1 MSFTWIDRPKSLLS
15 RAVSRKRDELGRFWR
30 AFVALHRRNMAR
42 LSWAAGAAWR
52 GFVAFHNHNVAWLR
66 QWQVFRWLFDGLGA
80 VHTAVSH
87 RVARV
92 LPKGL
97 YARALLIII
106 LPIVILQSVLAFV
119 FMERH
124 WQQVTQQLS
133 IATTNEIAALISIYK
148 DYPHNDD
155 YERLTDIARN
165 NLGLIA
171 RILPDENLPE
181 ARPKPFFDLLD
192 RTLSKQ
198 IRRRI
203 RRPFWIDTVGQ
214 SRFVEIR
221 IKLDDAVL
229 QVLARRN
236 QTYASNTHIFLLW
249 MVGTSLVLLAVAVA
263 FLRNQIRPVL
273 NLADAAQ
280 RFGRGQPAPP
290 EFKVRGAREVRLAA
304 QSFIEMRDRIERHVE
319 QRTTMLA
326 GVSHD
331 LRTVLT
337 RFRLQLAML
346 GERPE
351 AESLSADI
359 DEMQQMLEDYLAFAK
374 GDAGEQP
381 DEFDVAQLLHEIAD
395 GLGPEQDG
403 IVVRAA
409 SPLPL
414 IARRNA
420 IKRAVMNLVANAS
433 RYGSTIDI
441 AARRGAGSISI
452 TIEDDGPGIPIEK
465 REEVFRPF
473 FGLDDS
479 RNQNV
484 KSTGLGLSIARD
496 IVRGHGG
503 DITLGQSRLGG
514 LKATIRLPVE

>member
-1 MSFTWIDRPKSLLS
+1 MSFTWIDRPKSLLT
-15 RAVSRKRDELGRFWR
+15 RIVVRKREEIGRLWR
-30 AFVALHRRNMAR
+30 GFVALHRRNMGR
-42 LSWAAGAAWR
+42 ITWAARTVWR
-52 GFVAFHNHNVAWLR
+52 AFLAMHHHNVAWLR
-66 QWQVFRWLFDGLGA
+66 QWRVFRWLFDGLEAAHNA
-80 VHTAVSH
+80 VAHGF
-87 RVARV
+87 ARI

-106 LPIVILQSVLAFV
+106 VPIVVLQSVLAFV

-124 WQQVTQQLS
+124 WQQVTRQLS

-148 DYPHNDD
+148 DYPHNDS
-155 YERLTDIARN
+155 YEKLTDIARE

-171 RILPDENLPE
+171 RVLPEQTLPE

-203 RRPFWIDTVGQ
+203 RRPFWIDTVGK
-214 SRFVEIR
+214 SRYVEIR
-221 IKLDDAVL
+221 ILLDDAVL

-249 MVGTSLVLLAVAVA
+249 MVGTSLVLLGVAVA

-346 GERPE
+346 GDRPE
-351 AESLSADI
+351 ADSLQADI

-381 DEFDVAQLLHEIAD
+381 SEFDVLELLQEVAEGASRD
-395 GLGPEQDG
+395 EKS
-403 IVVRAA
+403 VTVTARAPMA
-409 SPLPL
+409 LV
-414 IARRNA
+414 ARRNA
-420 IKRAVMNLVANAS
+420 IKRAVMNLAANAARFAQMVEIS
-433 RYGSTIDI
+433 
-441 AARRGAGSISI
+441 ARRRAGLVTI
-452 TIEDDGPGIPIEK
+452 TVDDDGPGIPIEQ

>member
-1 MSFTWIDRPKSLLS
+1 MSSTWIERPKVL
-15 RAVSRKRDELGRFWR
+15 VSRVANRKRTVLAKLWRKLVAIHRHNIEWLRGTALRVWR
-30 AFVALHRRNMAR
+30 ALDAQHSR
-42 LSWAAGAAWR
+42 
-52 GFVAFHNHNVAWLR
+52 NVAWLR
-66 QWQVFRWLFDGLGA
+66 QWRAIRVVFDGLAA
-80 VHTAVSH
+80 VHAAMAH
-87 RVARV
+87 AFARV

-106 LPIVILQSVLAFV
+106 VPIVILQSVLAFV

-124 WQQVTQQLS
+124 WQQVTRRLS
-133 IATTNEIAALISIYK
+133 IATTNEIATLIAVYEE
-148 DYPHNDD
+148 YPHNDG
-155 YERLTDIARN
+155 YEKLTDIARE

-171 RILPDENLPE
+171 RILPDQSLPD

-203 RRPFWIDTVGQ
+203 RRPFWIDTIGK
-214 SRFVEIR
+214 SRYVEIR
-221 IKLDDAVL
+221 IMLDDGVL

-236 QTYASNTHIFLLW
+236 QTYASNSHIFLLW
-249 MVGTSLVLLAVAVA
+249 MVGTSLVLLIVAVL

-273 NLADAAQ
+273 NLAEAAQ
-280 RFGRGQPAPP
+280 RFGRGQPAPAD
-290 EFKVRGAREVRLAA
+290 FKVRGAREVRLAA
-304 QSFIEMRDRIERHVE
+304 QSFLEMRDRIERHVE

-346 GERPE
+346 GDRPE
-351 AESLSADI
+351 ADSMGADI

-374 GDAGEQP
+374 GDAGEEP
-381 DEFDVAQLLHEIAD
+381 VEFDLAELLEEVAQTV
-395 GLGPEQDG
+395 GGPRQD
-403 IVVRAA
+403 IEVN
-409 SPLPL
+409 SQKPLKL
-414 IARRNA
+414 TARRNA
-420 IKRAVMNLVANAS
+420 IKRAILNLAANATRFANTVKIS
-433 RYGSTIDI
+433 
-441 AARRGAGSISI
+441 ARRTQRAI
-452 TIEDDGPGIPIEK
+452 TIQVEDNGPGIPIEQ
-465 REEVFRPF
+465 REDVFRPF
-473 FGLDDS
+473 FGLDAA

-503 DITLGQSRLGG
+503 DITLGQSGIGG

>member
-1 MSFTWIDRPKSLLS
+1 M
-15 RAVSRKRDELGRFWR
+15 
-30 AFVALHRRNMAR
+30 HR
-42 LSWAAGAAWR
+42 
-52 GFVAFHNHNVAWLR
+52 HNVAWLR
-66 QWQVFRWLFDGLGA
+66 QWRVFRWLFDALEA
-80 VHTAVSH
+80 VHHALAH
-87 RVARV
+87 ALARV

-106 LPIVILQSVLAFV
+106 VPIVVLQSVLAFV

-124 WQQVTQQLS
+124 WQQVTRQLS
-133 IATTNEIAALISIYK
+133 IATTNEIAALISIYN
-148 DYPHNDD
+148 DYPHDD
-155 YERLTDIARN
+155 GYEKLTDIARE

-171 RILPDENLPE
+171 RVLPDQTLPE

-203 RRPFWIDTVGQ
+203 RRPFWIDTVGN
-214 SRFVEIR
+214 SRYVEIR
-221 IKLDDAVL
+221 ILLNDAVL

-236 QTYASNTHIFLLW
+236 QTYASNSHIFLVW
-249 MVGTSLVLLAVAVA
+249 MVGTSLVLLIVAVA

-273 NLADAAQ
+273 NLAEAAQ

-346 GERPE
+346 GDRPE
-351 AESLSADI
+351 AESLGADI

-374 GDAGEQP
+374 GRCR
-381 DEFDVAQLLHEIAD
+381 
-395 GLGPEQDG
+395 
-403 IVVRAA
+403 RAA
-409 SPLPL
+409 QRVRRGRAGTGGVRRRKPRRQSRGSERQTANAGGRQTQRHQAGTDESGGKCGAFCPQCRDQCAAWSGIGNDHRGRRRPRHPYRE
-414 IARRNA
+414 ARRSIPPVLRPRRCA
-420 IKRAVMNLVANAS
+420 QPERQEHWAGPVDCAGHRA
-433 RYGSTIDI
+433 RP
-441 AARRGAGSISI
+441 RR
-452 TIEDDGPGIPIEK
+452 
-465 REEVFRPF
+465 
-473 FGLDDS
+473 
-479 RNQNV
+479 
-484 KSTGLGLSIARD
+484 
-496 IVRGHGG
+496 
-503 DITLGQSRLGG
+503 
-514 LKATIRLPVE
+514 

>member
-1 MSFTWIDRPKSLLS
+1 MARL
-15 RAVSRKRDELGRFWR
+15 WR
-30 AFVALHRRNMAR
+30 GIVGLHRRNIGR
-42 LSWAAGAAWR
+42 IGRAGLTVWR
-52 GFVAFHNHNVAWLR
+52 AFLAMHRHNVAWLR
-66 QWQVFRWLFDGLGA
+66 RWRVFRWLFDGVQATHDG
-80 VHTAVSH
+80 VSH
-87 RVARV
+87 ALARI

-106 LPIVILQSVLAFV
+106 VPIVVLQSVLAFV

-124 WQQVTQQLS
+124 WQQVTRQLS
-133 IATTNEIAALISIYK
+133 IATTNEIATLIAV
-148 DYPHNDD
+148 
-155 YERLTDIARN
+155 YEDFAQDQGNEKLTDIAREH
-165 NLGLIA
+165 LGLIA
-171 RILPDENLPE
+171 RILPDQNLPE

-192 RTLSKQ
+192 RTLSKE

-203 RRPFWIDTVGQ
+203 RRPFWIDTVGK
-214 SRFVEIR
+214 SRYVEIR

-236 QTYASNTHIFLLW
+236 QTYASNSHIFLVW
-249 MVGTSLVLLAVAVA
+249 MVGTALVLLAVAVA

-273 NLADAAQ
+273 SLAEAAQ

-290 EFKVRGAREVRLAA
+290 DFKVRGAREVRLAA
-304 QSFIEMRDRIERHVE
+304 QSFLEMRDRIERHVE

-351 AESLSADI
+351 ADSLNADI

-381 DEFDVAQLLHEIAD
+381 SRFEIAELLHEVAAGLSGAD
-395 GLGPEQDG
+395 
-403 IVVRAA
+403 RAISVDA
-409 SPLPL
+409 KATLQLS
-414 IARRNA
+414 ARRNA
-420 IKRAVMNLVANAS
+420 IKRAVLNLAANAT
-433 RYGSTIDI
+433 RF
-441 AARRGAGSISI
+441 ARTVLMSAKRSAGSVTI
-452 TIEDDGPGIPIEK
+452 TVEDDGPGIPLDK

-479 RNQNV
+479 RNQDV

-503 DITLGQSRLGG
+503 EITLGRSRLGG
-514 LKATIRLPVE
+514 LKATIRLPVG

>member
-1 MSFTWIDRPKSLLS
+1 MSSTWIDRPKTLVSQI
-15 RAVSRKRDELGRFWR
+15 ASRKRSALGRLWR
-30 AFVALHRRNMAR
+30 GFVGLHRRNMAR
-42 LSWAAGAAWR
+42 LRRASAWLWENFLAMHR
-52 GFVAFHNHNVAWLR
+52 HNVAWLR
-66 QWQVFRWLFDGLGA
+66 QWRVFRVLFDGLERA
-80 VHTAVSH
+80 HDATTHAL
-87 RVARV
+87 ARL

-106 LPIVILQSVLAFV
+106 APIVVLQSVLAFV

-124 WQQVTQQLS
+124 WQQVTRQLS
-133 IATTNEIAALISIYK
+133 IATTNEIATLISIYEQ
-148 DYPHNDD
+148 YPQDEG
-155 YERLTDIARN
+155 YEKLTDIAREK
-165 NLGLIA
+165 LGLIA
-171 RILPDENLPE
+171 RVLPDENLPE
-181 ARPKPFFDLLD
+181 AGPKPFFDLLD
-192 RTLSKQ
+192 RTLSRE

-203 RRPFWIDTVGQ
+203 RRPFWIDTLGK
-214 SRFVEIR
+214 SRYVEIR
-221 IKLDDAVL
+221 IRLDDAVL

-249 MVGTSLVLLAVAVA
+249 MVGTSLVLITVAVL
-263 FLRNQIRPVL
+263 FLRNQIRPIL
-273 NLADAAQ
+273 NLAEAAE
-280 RFGRGQPAPP
+280 RFGRGQPAPE

-346 GERPE
+346 GDRPE

-381 DEFDVAQLLHEIAD
+381 VEFDLAELLQEVTEATDGSKAPIALD
-395 GLGPEQDG
+395 AP
-403 IVVRAA
+403 A
-409 SPLPL
+409 SIPLV
-414 IARRNA
+414 ARRNA
-420 IKRAVMNLVANAS
+420 IKRAVLNLTSNAT
-433 RYGSTIDI
+433 RFARTVRIT
-441 AARRGAGSISI
+441 ARRGPRSI
-452 TIEDDGPGIPIEK
+452 TVSVEDDGPGIPIEH
-465 REEVFRPF
+465 REAVFRPF
-473 FGLDDS
+473 FGLDDA

-503 DITLGQSRLGG
+503 DITLGHSDLGG

>member
-1 MSFTWIDRPKSLLS
+1 MSFTWIDRPRSLIG
-15 RAVSRKRDELGRFWR
+15 RIASRKREEFGRLWR
-30 AFVALHRRNMAR
+30 AFGALHRRNMAR
-42 LSWAAGAAWR
+42 IPWAGQPVGRASLAMHR
-52 GFVAFHNHNVAWLR
+52 HNVAWLR
-66 QWQVFRWLFDGLGA
+66 QWRVFRWLFDAMEVVHHA
-80 VHTAVSH
+80 VAHAL
-87 RVARV
+87 ARV

-106 LPIVILQSVLAFV
+106 VPIVVLQSVLAFV

-124 WQQVTQQLS
+124 WQQVTRQLS
-133 IATTNEIAALISIYK
+133 IATTNEIAALISIYN
-148 DYPHNDD
+148 DYPHDD
-155 YERLTDIARN
+155 GYEKLTDIARE

-171 RILPDENLPE
+171 RVLPEQTLPE

-203 RRPFWIDTVGQ
+203 RRPYWIDTVGN
-214 SRFVEIR
+214 SRYVEIR
-221 IKLDDAVL
+221 ILLNDAVL

-236 QTYASNTHIFLLW
+236 QTYASNSHIFLVW
-249 MVGTSLVLLAVAVA
+249 MVGTSLVLLIVAVA

-304 QSFIEMRDRIERHVE
+304 QSFLEMRDRIERHVE

-346 GERPE
+346 GDRPE
-351 AESLSADI
+351 AESLGADI

-381 DEFDVAQLLHEIAD
+381 SEFDVAELVQEVSEGASRGD
-395 GLGPEQDG
+395 
-403 IVVRAA
+403 
-409 SPLPL
+409 SPLVVKAKPPMPVV
-414 IARRNA
+414 ARRNA
-420 IKRAVMNLVANAS
+420 IKRALMNLVANAARFARNVEIS
-433 RYGSTIDI
+433 
-441 AARRGAGSISI
+441 ARRGAGSVTI
-452 TIEDDGPGIPIEK
+452 TVDDDGPGIPIEK

-473 FGLDDS
+473 FGLDDA

>member
-1 MSFTWIDRPKSLLS
+1 MSFTWIERPKTLVA
-15 RAVSRKRDELGRFWR
+15 RVANRKRDAMSRLWR
-30 AFVALHRRNMAR
+30 GFLALHRHNMAW
-42 LSWAAGAAWR
+42 LGWAAGKLWR
-52 GFVAFHNHNVAWLR
+52 GFVAMHHHNVAWLR
-66 QWQVFRWLFDGLGA
+66 QWRVFRVVFDALER
-80 VHTAVSH
+80 VHEAAAHTL
-87 RVARV
+87 ARV

-106 LPIVILQSVLAFV
+106 VPIVILQSVLAFV

-124 WQQVTQQLS
+124 WQQVTRQLS
-133 IATTNEIAALISIYK
+133 IATTNEIATLISVYEE
-148 DYPHNDD
+148 YPHDED
-155 YERLTDIARN
+155 YEKLTDIAREK
-165 NLGLIA
+165 LGLVA
-171 RILPDENLPE
+171 RVLPDENLPE

-192 RTLSKQ
+192 RTLSRQ

-203 RRPFWIDTVGQ
+203 RRPFWVDTVGK
-214 SRFVEIR
+214 SRYVEIR

-236 QTYASNTHIFLLW
+236 QTYASNSHIFLLW
-249 MVGTSLVLLAVAVA
+249 MVGTSLVLLIVAVL

-273 NLADAAQ
+273 TLADAAQ
-280 RFGRGQPAPP
+280 RFGRGQPTP
-290 EFKVRGAREVRLAA
+290 EDFKVRGAREVRLAA

-346 GERPE
+346 GDRPE

-374 GDAGEQP
+374 GDAGEEP
-381 DEFDVAQLLHEIAD
+381 VAFDLVEVLQEVAATAGAGEKPVTLDA
-395 GLGPEQDG
+395 P
-403 IVVRAA
+403 A
-409 SPLPL
+409 SLDL

-420 IKRAVMNLVANAS
+420 IKRAVLNLAANAA
-433 RYGSTIDI
+433 RFADTVRIK
-441 AARRGAGSISI
+441 ARRNPRTI
-452 TIEDDGPGIPIEK
+452 TVDVEDDGPGIPLEQ

-503 DITLGQSRLGG
+503 DITLGHSALGG

>member
-15 RAVSRKRDELGRFWR
+15 RIASRKREEIGRLWR
-30 AFVALHRRNMAR
+30 GFVALHRRNMGR
-42 LSWAAGAAWR
+42 ISRTWQTVWR
-52 GFVAFHNHNVAWLR
+52 AFLAMHRHNVAWLR
-66 QWQVFRWLFDGLGA
+66 QWGVFRWLFDGLQA
-80 VHTAVSH
+80 VHNTVAH
-87 RVARV
+87 AFARV

-97 YARALLIII
+97 YTRALLIII
-106 LPIVILQSVLAFV
+106 VPIVVLQSVLAFV

-124 WQQVTQQLS
+124 WQQVTRQLS

-148 DYPHNDD
+148 DYPHNDS
-155 YERLTDIARN
+155 YEKLTDIARE

-171 RILPDENLPE
+171 RILPEQTLPQ

-203 RRPFWIDTVGQ
+203 RRPFWIDTVGK
-214 SRFVEIR
+214 SRYVEIR
-221 IKLDDAVL
+221 ILLDDAVL

-249 MVGTSLVLLAVAVA
+249 MVGTSLVLLGVAVA

-346 GERPE
+346 GDRPE
-351 AESLSADI
+351 ADSLQADI
-359 DEMQQMLEDYLAFAK
+359 DEMQHMLEDYLAFAK

-381 DEFDVAQLLHEIAD
+381 SEFDVLELLQEVAD
-395 GLGPEQDG
+395 GASRDEKS
-403 IVVRAA
+403 VTVTARAPMA
-409 SPLPL
+409 LV
-414 IARRNA
+414 ARRNA
-420 IKRAVMNLVANAS
+420 IKRAVMNLAANAARFAQTVEIS
-433 RYGSTIDI
+433 
-441 AARRGAGSISI
+441 ARRGAGSITI
-452 TIEDDGPGIPIEK
+452 TVDDDGPGIPIEK

>member
-1 MSFTWIDRPKSLLS
+1 MSFTWIERPRTLVS
-15 RAVSRKRDELGRFWR
+15 RVASRKRNAMSRLWR
-30 AFVALHRRNMAR
+30 GFVALHRRNLAR
-42 LSWAAGAAWR
+42 LGRAGGKLWR
-52 GFVAFHNHNVAWLR
+52 GFLAMHHHNVAWLR
-66 QWQVFRWLFDGLGA
+66 QWRVFRVVFDALER
-80 VHTAVSH
+80 VHEAAANML
-87 RVARV
+87 ARI

-106 LPIVILQSVLAFV
+106 VPIVILQSVLAFV

-124 WQQVTQQLS
+124 WQQVTRQLS
-133 IATTNEIAALISIYK
+133 IATTNEIAALISVYE
-148 DYPHNDD
+148 DYPHHDG
-155 YERLTDIARN
+155 YEKLTDIARDK
-165 NLGLIA
+165 LGLVA
-171 RILPDENLPE
+171 RILPDESLPE
-181 ARPKPFFDLLD
+181 TRPKPFFDLLD

-203 RRPFWIDTVGQ
+203 RRPFWIDTVGK
-214 SRFVEIR
+214 SRYVEIR
-221 IKLDDAVL
+221 IKLDDTVL

-236 QTYASNTHIFLLW
+236 QTYASNSHIFLLW
-249 MVGTSLVLLAVAVA
+249 MVGTSLVLLIVAVL

-273 NLADAAQ
+273 TLAEAAQ
-280 RFGRGQPAPP
+280 RFGRGQPVPE

-346 GERPE
+346 GDRPE
-351 AESLSADI
+351 AENLSADI

-374 GDAGEQP
+374 GDAGEAP
-381 DEFDVAQLLHEIAD
+381 VEFDL
-395 GLGPEQDG
+395 
-403 IVVRAA
+403 VVVLREVSEAVGA
-409 SPLPL
+409 EDRTITLETPGA
-414 IARRNA
+414 IDVVARRNA
-420 IKRAVMNLVANAS
+420 IKRAVLNLAANAI
-433 RYGSTIDI
+433 RFAGTVQIT
-441 AARRGAGSISI
+441 ARRNPRTI
-452 TIEDDGPGIPIEK
+452 TVDVEDDGPGIPLEH
-465 REEVFRPF
+465 REDVFRPF

-503 DITLGQSRLGG
+503 EITLGHSALGG

>member
-1 MSFTWIDRPKSLLS
+1 MSFTWIERPRTL
-15 RAVSRKRDELGRFWR
+15 VSRVANGKRNALGRLWR
-30 AFVALHRRNMAR
+30 GFVTIHRRNMTALR
-42 LSWAAGAAWR
+42 GAANWASR
-52 GFVAFHNHNVAWLR
+52 TFLAVHRHNIAWLR
-66 QWQVFRWLFDGLGA
+66 QWRAFRALFDGIESLHDA
-80 VHTAVSH
+80 TAH
-87 RVARV
+87 AIARF

-106 LPIVILQSVLAFV
+106 APIVILQSVLAFV

-124 WQQVTQQLS
+124 WQQVTRQLS
-133 IATTNEIAALISIYK
+133 IATTNEIATLIAVYQN
-148 DYPHNDD
+148 YPHDD
-155 YERLTDIARN
+155 GYETLTDIARDK
-165 NLGLIA
+165 LGLIA
-171 RILPDENLPE
+171 RVLEDKNLPE

-192 RTLSKQ
+192 RTLSHE

-203 RRPFWIDTVGQ
+203 RRPFWIDTVGD
-214 SRFVEIR
+214 SRYVEIR
-221 IKLDDAVL
+221 IKLDEAVL

-236 QTYASNTHIFLLW
+236 QTYASNSHIFLLW
-249 MVGTSLVLLAVAVA
+249 MVGTSLVLLTVAVL

-273 NLADAAQ
+273 YLAEAAQ

-346 GERPE
+346 GDRPE
-351 AESLSADI
+351 TESLSADI
-359 DEMQQMLEDYLAFAK
+359 EEMQQMLEDYLAFAR
-374 GDAGEQP
+374 GDAGEKP
-381 DEFDVAQLLHEIAD
+381 VEFDLGEVLSEVSQTAGCGTTEIALD
-395 GLGPEQDG
+395 APETLP
-403 IVVRAA
+403 VV
-409 SPLPL
+409 
-414 IARRNA
+414 ARRNA
-420 IKRAVMNLVANAS
+420 IKRAVLNLAVNATRFADTVLIS
-433 RYGSTIDI
+433 
-441 AARRGAGSISI
+441 ARNGHKSISVNV
-452 TIEDDGPGIPIEK
+452 EDDGPGIPIEQ
-465 REEVFRPF
+465 REAVFRPF

-479 RNQNV
+479 RNQDV

-496 IVRGHGG
+496 IIRGHGG
-503 DITLGQSRLGG
+503 DITLGHSRLGG

>member
-1 MSFTWIDRPKSLLS
+1 MSFTWIERPKTLVS
-15 RAVSRKRDELGRFWR
+15 RVASRKRSAIARLWR
-30 AFVALHRRNMAR
+30 GFLALHRHNIAWLR
-42 LSWAAGAAWR
+42 WAAGRLWN
-52 GFVAFHNHNVAWLR
+52 GFLAMHRRNVAWLR
-66 QWQVFRWLFDGLGA
+66 QWRVFRILFDGLARAHVA
-80 VHTAVSH
+80 VAHFLG
-87 RVARV
+87 RV

-97 YARALLIII
+97 YTRALLIII
-106 LPIVILQSVLAFV
+106 APIVVLQSVLAFV

-124 WQQVTQQLS
+124 WQQVTRQLS
-133 IATTNEIAALISIYK
+133 IATTNEIATLISIYEE
-148 DYPHNDD
+148 YPHDD
-155 YERLTDIARN
+155 GHEKLTDIAREK
-165 NLGLIA
+165 LGLIA
-171 RILPDENLPE
+171 RVLPDENLPE

-192 RTLSKQ
+192 RTLSSQ

-203 RRPFWIDTVGQ
+203 RRPFWIDTVGK
-214 SRFVEIR
+214 SRYVEIR

-249 MVGTSLVLLAVAVA
+249 MVGTSLVLLIVAVL

-273 NLADAAQ
+273 NLAEAAQ

-304 QSFIEMRDRIERHVE
+304 QSFLEMRDRIERHVE

-346 GERPE
+346 GDRPE

-381 DEFDVAQLLHEIAD
+381 VEFDLVEVLAEVADAGGGTRKPVDIKA
-395 GLGPEQDG
+395 P
-403 IVVRAA
+403 AA
-409 SPLPL
+409 IPLV
-414 IARRNA
+414 ARRNA
-420 IKRAVMNLVANAS
+420 IKRAVLNLVSNAT
-433 RYGSTIDI
+433 RFAGTVTIS
-441 AARRGAGSISI
+441 AWRGPR
-452 TIEDDGPGIPIEK
+452 TVTVNVEDDGPGIPIEQ

-479 RNQNV
+479 RNQDV

-503 DITLGQSRLGG
+503 DIALGHSRLGG

>member
-1 MSFTWIDRPKSLLS
+1 MSSTWIERPKSVLRDIL
-15 RAVSRKRDELGRFWR
+15 ARKREAMQGLWR
-30 AFVALHRRNMAR
+30 GFVALHRHNVAWLSRQGVR
-42 LSWAAGAAWR
+42 LWH
-52 GFVAFHNHNVAWLR
+52 GFVAMHNHNVAWLR
-66 QWQVFRWLFDGLGA
+66 QWRVFRVLFDGLA
-80 VHTAVSH
+80 ATHDAAAQV
-87 RVARV
+87 VARI

-106 LPIVILQSVLAFV
+106 VPIVILQSVLAFV

-124 WQQVTQQLS
+124 WQQVTRQLS
-133 IATTNEIAALISIYK
+133 IATVNEIAALISIYQ
-148 DYPHNDD
+148 DYPHNDG
-155 YERLTDIARN
+155 YAKLTDIARE
-165 NLGLIA
+165 NLGLSA

-192 RTLSKQ
+192 RTLSRQ

-203 RRPFWIDTVGQ
+203 RRPFWVDTVGK
-214 SRFVEIR
+214 SRYVEIR

-236 QTYASNTHIFLLW
+236 QTYASNSYIFLLW
-249 MVGTSLVLLAVAVA
+249 MVGTSLVLLFVAVL

-273 NLADAAQ
+273 NLAEAAQ
-280 RFGRGQPAPP
+280 RFGRGQPAP
-290 EFKVRGAREVRLAA
+290 ETFKVRGAREVRLAA

-346 GERPE
+346 GDRPE

-374 GDAGEQP
+374 GDTGEQP
-381 DEFDVAQLLHEIAD
+381 AEFDLAEVLDEVAEAVGEPDTSLPVDTDRPLLMM
-395 GLGPEQDG
+395 
-403 IVVRAA
+403 
-409 SPLPL
+409 
-414 IARRNA
+414 ARRNA
-420 IKRAVMNLVANAS
+420 IKRVVLNLASNAVRHADTVTLS
-433 RYGSTIDI
+433 
-441 AARRGAGSISI
+441 ARRNRRSI
-452 TIEDDGPGIPIEK
+452 TVDVEDDGPGIPIEQ

-473 FGLDDS
+473 YGLDDS
-479 RNQNV
+479 RNQDV

-503 DITLGQSRLGG
+503 DIMLGQSRMGG
-514 LKATIRLPVE
+514 LKATIRLPID

>member
-1 MSFTWIDRPKSLLS
+1 MSFTWIDRPKTLVS
-15 RAVSRKRDELGRFWR
+15 RVASRKRGVLGKLWR
-30 AFVALHRRNMAR
+30 GFVALHRHNMAW
-42 LSWAAGAAWR
+42 LAWAGETLWR
-52 GFVAFHNHNVAWLR
+52 RFLAMHHHNIAWLR
-66 QWQVFRWLFDGLGA
+66 QWWVFRVVFDGLARAHDA
-80 VHTAVSH
+80 VAHALG
-87 RVARV
+87 RV

-97 YARALLIII
+97 YARSLLIIVIPI
-106 LPIVILQSVLAFV
+106 LVLQSVLAFV

-124 WQQVTQQLS
+124 WQQVTRQLS
-133 IATTNEIAALISIYK
+133 IATTNEIATLISVYEE
-148 DYPHNDD
+148 YPHEDG
-155 YERLTDIARN
+155 YETLTDIAREK
-165 NLGLIA
+165 LGLVA
-171 RILPDENLPE
+171 RILPDQTLPE

-192 RTLSKQ
+192 RTLSRE

-214 SRFVEIR
+214 SRYVEIR
-221 IKLDDAVL
+221 ILLDDAVL

-236 QTYASNTHIFLLW
+236 QTYASNSHIFMLW
-249 MVGTSLVLLAVAVA
+249 MVGTSLVLLIVAVL

-273 NLADAAQ
+273 TLAEAAQ
-280 RFGRGQPAPP
+280 RFGRGQPAP
-290 EFKVRGAREVRLAA
+290 EDFKVRGAREVRLAA

-346 GERPE
+346 GDRPE

-359 DEMQQMLEDYLAFAK
+359 DEMQQMLEDYLAFAR

-381 DEFDVAQLLHEIAD
+381 VEFDLAEMLAEVAETA
-395 GLGPEQDG
+395 GGPEKP
-403 IVVRAA
+403 VALTAA
-409 SPLPL
+409 SRML
-414 IARRNA
+414 IVARRNA
-420 IKRAVMNLVANAS
+420 IKRAVLNLAANAA
-433 RYGSTIDI
+433 RFAETVEIN
-441 AARRGAGSISI
+441 ARRGAYSI
-452 TIEDDGPGIPIEK
+452 TVTVEDNGPGIPIEQ
-465 REEVFRPF
+465 REAVFRPF

-503 DITLGQSRLGG
+503 DITLGHSRLGG
-514 LKATIRLPVE
+514 LKATIRLPVQ

>member
-1 MSFTWIDRPKSLLS
+1 MSFTWIERPKTLVSQV
-15 RAVSRKRDELGRFWR
+15 ASRKRNALQRLWR
-30 AFVALHRRNMAR
+30 GFLAIHRRNMAW
-42 LSWAAGAAWR
+42 LGWAATSLWR
-52 GFVAFHNHNVAWLR
+52 GFVAMHRHNIAWLR
-66 QWQVFRWLFDGLGA
+66 QWLVFRVLFDALARTHEATAHALG
-80 VHTAVSH
+80 
-87 RVARV
+87 RV

-106 LPIVILQSVLAFV
+106 VPIVVLQSVLAFV

-124 WQQVTQQLS
+124 WQQVTRQLS
-133 IATTNEIAALISIYK
+133 IATTNEIATLISVYEQ
-148 DYPHNDD
+148 YPQDD
-155 YERLTDIARN
+155 GHETLTDIAREK
-165 NLGLIA
+165 LGLIA
-171 RILPDENLPE
+171 RILPDENLPD

-192 RTLSKQ
+192 RTLSRE

-203 RRPFWIDTVGQ
+203 RRPFWIDTVGR
-214 SRFVEIR
+214 SRYVEIR

-249 MVGTSLVLLAVAVA
+249 MVGTSLVLLIVAVL

-273 NLADAAQ
+273 TLAEAAQ
-280 RFGRGQPAPP
+280 RFGRGQPAPE

-304 QSFIEMRDRIERHVE
+304 QSFIEMRNRIERHVE

-346 GERPE
+346 GDRPE

-374 GDAGEQP
+374 GDAGEEPAQ
-381 DEFDVAQLLHEIAD
+381 FDLVGVLREVAETGGGGKKEIA
-395 GLGPEQDG
+395 LIAPEALAL
-403 IVVRAA
+403 V
-409 SPLPL
+409 
-414 IARRNA
+414 ARRNA
-420 IKRAVMNLVANAS
+420 LKRAIMNLAANAT
-433 RYGSTIDI
+433 RFAQTVQIT
-441 AARRGAGSISI
+441 ARRNPRTI
-452 TIEDDGPGIPIEK
+452 TVDVEDDGPGIPLER

-473 FGLDDS
+473 FSLDDA
-479 RNQNV
+479 RNQDV

-503 DITLGQSRLGG
+503 DIALAHSSLGG
-514 LKATIRLPVE
+514 LKATIRLPVA

>member
-15 RAVSRKRDELGRFWR
+15 RIASRKREEIAKLWR
-30 AFVALHRRNMAR
+30 GFAALHRRNLASISR
-42 LSWAAGAAWR
+42 ISGAAWR
-52 GFVAFHNHNVAWLR
+52 RFLAMHRRNIAWLR
-66 QWQVFRWLFDGLGA
+66 RWRVLRGLFDGLGA
-80 VHTAVSH
+80 AHNAVAH
-87 RVARV
+87 GLARV

-106 LPIVILQSVLAFV
+106 VPIVVLQSVLAFV

-124 WQQVTQQLS
+124 WEQVTRQLS
-133 IATTNEIAALISIYK
+133 IATTNEIAALISIYQ
-148 DYPHNDD
+148 DYPHNDG
-155 YERLTDIARN
+155 YEKLTDIARE

-171 RILPDENLPE
+171 RVLPDSTLPE

-203 RRPFWIDTVGQ
+203 RRPFWIDTVGK
-214 SRFVEIR
+214 SRYVEIR
-221 IKLDDAVL
+221 ILLNDAVL

-273 NLADAAQ
+273 NLAEAAQ

-351 AESLSADI
+351 AESLSVDI

-381 DEFDVAQLLHEIAD
+381 SEFDLARLLHEVAE
-395 GLGPEQDG
+395 GVGRGKKRVAVKAEP
-403 IVVRAA
+403 AM
-409 SPLPL
+409 PLV
-414 IARRNA
+414 ARRNA
-420 IKRAVMNLVANAS
+420 IKRAVMNLASNAMRFAPAVEIS
-433 RYGSTIDI
+433 
-441 AARRGAGSISI
+441 ARRGAGSIAI
-452 TIEDDGPGIPIEK
+452 TVEDDGPGIPIEK

-473 FGLDDS
+473 FSFDDS

-514 LKATIRLPVE
+514 LKATIRLPVA

>member
-1 MSFTWIDRPKSLLS
+1 MSFTWIERPKTLVSQV
-15 RAVSRKRDELGRFWR
+15 ASRKCNAIGRLGR
-30 AFVALHRRNMAR
+30 AFVALHRRNMAWLGR
-42 LSWAAGAAWR
+42 AAEKLWR
-52 GFVAFHNHNVAWLR
+52 GFLAMHHHNVAWLR
-66 QWQVFRWLFDGLGA
+66 QWRVFRVLFDALGRA
-80 VHTAVSH
+80 HDATAHALS
-87 RVARV
+87 RI

-106 LPIVILQSVLAFV
+106 VPIVILQSVLAFV

-124 WQQVTQQLS
+124 WQQVTRQLS
-133 IATTNEIAALISIYK
+133 IATTNEIATLISIYEE
-148 DYPHNDD
+148 YPHNDG
-155 YERLTDIARN
+155 YETLTDIARER
-165 NLGLIA
+165 LGLIA

-192 RTLSKQ
+192 RTLSRE

-203 RRPFWIDTVGQ
+203 RRPFWIDTVGR
-214 SRFVEIR
+214 SRYVEIR

-236 QTYASNTHIFLLW
+236 QTYASNSHIFLLW
-249 MVGTSLVLLAVAVA
+249 MVGTSLVLLIVAVL

-273 NLADAAQ
+273 TLAEAAQ
-280 RFGRGQPAPP
+280 RFGRGQPAP
-290 EFKVRGAREVRLAA
+290 EDFKVRGAREVRLAA
-304 QSFIEMRDRIERHVE
+304 QSFVEMRDRIERHVE

-346 GERPE
+346 GDRPE

-374 GDAGEQP
+374 GDAGEEP
-381 DEFDVAQLLHEIAD
+381 VAFNLVEVLQEVAETAGGGKKEIA
-395 GLGPEQDG
+395 LEAPEA
-403 IVVRAA
+403 V
-409 SPLPL
+409 PLV
-414 IARRNA
+414 ARRNA
-420 IKRAVMNLVANAS
+420 IKRAVMNLAANAT
-433 RYGSTIDI
+433 RFAETVQIT
-441 AARRGAGSISI
+441 ARRNPRTI
-452 TIEDDGPGIPIEK
+452 TVDVEDNGPGIPIEQ

-503 DITLGQSRLGG
+503 DITLGKSALGG

>member
-1 MSFTWIDRPKSLLS
+1 MSFTWIERPKTLVSQV
-15 RAVSRKRDELGRFWR
+15 ASRKRTAMARLWR
-30 AFVALHRRNMAR
+30 GFLALHRHNMAW
-42 LSWAAGAAWR
+42 LGWAVGKLWR
-52 GFVAFHNHNVAWLR
+52 GFLAMHHHNVAWLR
-66 QWQVFRWLFDGLGA
+66 QWLVFRVLFDGLDR
-80 VHTAVSH
+80 VHDS
-87 RVARV
+87 VARAFGRI

-106 LPIVILQSVLAFV
+106 APIVILQSVLAFV

-124 WQQVTQQLS
+124 WEQVTRQLS
-133 IATTNEIAALISIYK
+133 IATTNEIATLISVYEQ
-148 DYPHNDD
+148 YPHEDG
-155 YERLTDIARN
+155 YEKLTDIAREK
-165 NLGLIA
+165 LGLIA

-192 RTLSKQ
+192 RTLSRE

-203 RRPFWIDTVGQ
+203 RRPFWIDTVGK
-214 SRFVEIR
+214 SRYVEIR

-249 MVGTSLVLLAVAVA
+249 MVGTSLVLLIVAVM

-273 NLADAAQ
+273 NLAEAAQ
-280 RFGRGQPAPP
+280 RFGRGQPAPDD
-290 EFKVRGAREVRLAA
+290 FKVRGAREVRLAA

-346 GERPE
+346 GDRPE

-374 GDAGEQP
+374 GDSGEEP
-381 DEFDVAQLLHEIAD
+381 VEFDLVDVLREVAETAGGGEEAMALEAPGGIA
-395 GLGPEQDG
+395 L
-403 IVVRAA
+403 V
-409 SPLPL
+409 
-414 IARRNA
+414 ARRNA
-420 IKRAVMNLVANAS
+420 IKRAVMNLASNANRFAETV
-433 RYGSTIDI
+433 RIT
-441 AARRGAGSISI
+441 ARRNPRTI
-452 TIEDDGPGIPIEK
+452 TVDVEDDGPGIPLEQ

-503 DITLGQSRLGG
+503 EITLAHSSLGG
-514 LKATIRLPVE
+514 LKATIRLPVQ

>member
-1 MSFTWIDRPKSLLS
+1 MAHLL
-15 RAVSRKRDELGRFWR
+15 G
-30 AFVALHRRNMAR
+30 
-42 LSWAAGAAWR
+42 
-52 GFVAFHNHNVAWLR
+52 
-66 QWQVFRWLFDGLGA
+66 
-80 VHTAVSH
+80 
-87 RVARV
+87 RV

-97 YARALLIII
+97 YARSLLIII
-106 LPIVILQSVLAFV
+106 VPIVVLQSVLAFV

-124 WQQVTQQLS
+124 WQQVTRQLS
-133 IATTNEIAALISIYK
+133 IATVNEIAALISIYQ
-148 DYPHNDD
+148 DYPHDND
-155 YERLTDIARN
+155 YERLSDIARDK
-165 NLGLIA
+165 LGLVA
-171 RILPDENLPE
+171 RVLPDENLPE

-192 RTLSKQ
+192 RTLSEQ

-203 RRPFWIDTVGQ
+203 RRPFWVDTVGA
-214 SRFVEIR
+214 SRYVEIR

-236 QTYASNTHIFLLW
+236 QTYASNSYIFLLW
-249 MVGTSLVLLAVAVA
+249 MVGTSLVLLFVAVL

-280 RFGRGQPAPP
+280 RFGRGQPAP
-290 EFKVRGAREVRLAA
+290 EDFKVRGAREVRLAA

-346 GERPE
+346 GDRPE
-351 AESLSADI
+351 AENLNADI
-359 DEMQQMLEDYLAFAK
+359 DEMQQMLEAYLAFSK

-381 DEFDVAQLLHEIAD
+381 VEFDLVELLREVVDAAATHGKSVELDAPEAVALF
-395 GLGPEQDG
+395 
-403 IVVRAA
+403 
-409 SPLPL
+409 
-414 IARRNA
+414 ARRNA
-420 IKRAVMNLVANAS
+420 LKRAILNLAANAT
-433 RYGSTIDI
+433 RFADTVVIR
-441 AARRGAGSISI
+441 ARRGPRSI
-452 TIEDDGPGIPIEK
+452 TVQVEDDGPGIPIEQ
-465 REEVFRPF
+465 REAVFRPF

-479 RNQNV
+479 RNQDV

-503 DITLGQSRLGG
+503 DIMLGHSPLGG

>member
-1 MSFTWIDRPKSLLS
+1 MSFTWIERPKTLVSQV
-15 RAVSRKRDELGRFWR
+15 ASRKRDALGR
-30 AFVALHRRNMAR
+30 L
-42 LSWAAGAAWR
+42 WR
-52 GFVAFHNHNVAWLR
+52 GFLAMHRSNMAWLRWAAEKLWRGFLAMHNHNVAWLR
-66 QWQVFRWLFDGLGA
+66 QWRVFRVFFDGL
-80 VHTAVSH
+80 
-87 RVARV
+87 ARAHETLASMLGRI

-106 LPIVILQSVLAFV
+106 VPIVILQSVLAFV

-124 WQQVTQQLS
+124 WQQVTRQLS
-133 IATTNEIAALISIYK
+133 IATTNEIATLISIYEE
-148 DYPHNDD
+148 YPHDD
-155 YERLTDIARN
+155 NYEKLTDIAREK
-165 NLGLIA
+165 LGLIA
-171 RILPDENLPE
+171 RVLPDENLPE

-192 RTLSKQ
+192 RTLSRE

-203 RRPFWIDTVGQ
+203 RRPFWIDTVGK
-214 SRFVEIR
+214 SRYVEIR
-221 IKLDDAVL
+221 VKLDDAVM

-236 QTYASNTHIFLLW
+236 QTYASNSHIFLLW
-249 MVGTSLVLLAVAVA
+249 MVGTSLVLLIVAVL

-280 RFGRGQPAPP
+280 RFGRGQPAPE

-346 GERPE
+346 GDRPE

-374 GDAGEQP
+374 GDAGEEP
-381 DEFDVAQLLHEIAD
+381 VAFDLADVLQEVADTAGGGEKAIA
-395 GLGPEQDG
+395 LETPGPLEL
-403 IVVRAA
+403 V
-409 SPLPL
+409 
-414 IARRNA
+414 ARRNA
-420 IKRAVMNLVANAS
+420 IKRAVLNLAANAA
-433 RYGSTIDI
+433 RFAETI
-441 AARRGAGSISI
+441 RI
-452 TIEDDGPGIPIEK
+452 TAQRNPRTITVNVEDDGPGIPIEQ
-465 REEVFRPF
+465 REDVFRPF

-503 DITLGQSRLGG
+503 DITLGHSQLGG